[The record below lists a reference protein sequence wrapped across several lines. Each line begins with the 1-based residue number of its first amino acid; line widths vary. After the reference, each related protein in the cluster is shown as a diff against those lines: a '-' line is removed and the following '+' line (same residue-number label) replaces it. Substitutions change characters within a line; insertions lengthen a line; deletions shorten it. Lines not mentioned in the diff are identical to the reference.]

1 LTIVL
6 PLWVLAGFADYLFHR
21 ATDIENNSGLR
32 ESVLHI
38 VQFSVIG
45 LPVTYALFFAANA
58 GFFLLAL
65 SAILLHHIAA
75 AIDVTYANR
84 SRHIAPREQMVHSVL
99 EIFPIA
105 ALLLMATLHWPQF
118 LALFGLGAAAAR
130 WWPEPGPVPLPY
142 AAAILTAAFLLN
154 VIPYLE
160 EMLRC
165 IRRARQ
171 KSRQK

>member
-1 LTIVL
+1 MSEEGGALLLLTIVL

-21 ATDIENNSGLR
+21 ATDIENNSGWR

-65 SAILLHHIAA
+65 SAILLHHIVA

-84 SRHIAPREQMVHSVL
+84 SRHIAPAS
-99 EIFPIA
+99 
-105 ALLLMATLHWPQF
+105 
-118 LALFGLGAAAAR
+118 R
-130 WWPEPGPVPLPY
+130 WF
-142 AAAILTAAFLLN
+142 TACWKFFLLR
-154 VIPYLE
+154 P
-160 EMLRC
+160 C
-165 IRRARQ
+165 
-171 KSRQK
+171 S